1 MPTTLFPALIIFL
14 VPIFGAAQSQ
24 DHTSYYDRCRPF
36 TCGGISF
43 PFPFS
48 EAATFGTGRFD
59 CGLPR
64 FQVSCDPSGRPVLDL
79 PGTPYQV
86 RALYPNSQEL
96 AVTVVN
102 DQLIK
107 DLTAG
112 SCESLQNLT
121 IPSSGFDIDNLSLPP
136 QWGFNLTFFEC
147 ASGIALPRELADATV
162 VNSSC
167 GDAELYLW
175 MNPSSD
181 PSVGPDY
188 SYGRAT
194 PDGCRLVEVP
204 VSDVLGLRSGGFRNK
219 SNGERWSF
227 VLDLMSEGFP
237 LVWSAIPDCD
247 GCQLRG
253 GRCGFD
259 ASLGKI
265 VCFCG
270 GGGGCGKPDRTKLI
284 IGCALGSSSL
294 VFIMIL
300 LYVFKTRGFSIQK
313 TSCFGKDV
321 TAEERAN
328 AEQFIRTYQS
338 TLLTKYSYKDVKKMT
353 STFKERLGE
362 GGYGTVYKGKL
373 PDGRPIAVKI
383 LDKSSNNSQEF
394 INEVA
399 TIGTIHHVNIIHLV
413 GFCLEGSKR
422 ALIYE
427 YMPNG
432 SLGDLLHKE
441 GSKLSLAMERLL
453 EIAIGVALGIEYLHK
468 GCDSRILHLDIK
480 PHNVLLD
487 VNFNPKISD
496 FGLAKIYSRSRSFIT
511 MTGARGT
518 VGYIAPE
525 IFMRNLGNPSH
536 KSDVYSFGMLLL
548 EMVGGRKHEEVKG
561 SESSESYFPGRIYN
575 EINEERAGE
584 FGDLVEEE
592 VAVSRK
598 MVMAGLWCIQINP
611 KDRPS
616 MTQVL
621 EMLMGSSESI
631 PMPPKPQFFS
641 PPLAQV
647 VPGSSST
654 DVDAGAVSVTLDSQE
669 M

>member
-1 MPTTLFPALIIFL
+1 MSPMLFPPLTFLLTII
-14 VPIFGAAQSQ
+14 VAAQPQ
-24 DHTSYYDRCRPF
+24 DNASDYDRCRPF
-36 TCGGISF
+36 TCGGITF

-48 EAATFGTGRFD
+48 DADTFGTGRFD

-79 PGTPYQV
+79 AGTPYQV
-86 RALYPNSQEL
+86 RALYPNPHEL

-102 DQLIK
+102 NQLIK
-107 DLTAG
+107 DLTAK
-112 SCESLQNLT
+112 SCESLQNVT
-121 IPSSGFDIDNLSLPP
+121 VPSSGVKIGSLSLPP
-136 QWGFNLTFFEC
+136 LWRFNLTFFEC
-147 ASGIALPRELADATV
+147 ASSVALPRELADWTV
-162 VNSSC
+162 VNASC
-167 GDAELYLW
+167 KDKRLYLW
-175 MNPSSD
+175 MNQSGSSEPSA
-181 PSVGPDY
+181 GPDH
-188 SYGRAT
+188 SYRVET
-194 PDGCRLVEVP
+194 PVECRLVEVP
-204 VSDVLGLRSGGFRNK
+204 VSDVLNLYSDGFMNK
-219 SNGERWSF
+219 SNDERWSF
-227 VLDLMSEGFP
+227 VLNLMSQGFP
-237 LVWSAIPDCD
+237 LVWSAMPDCD
-247 GCQLRG
+247 GCQLGG

-259 ASLGKI
+259 AGFGKV
-265 VCFCG
+265 VCFCAG
-270 GGGGCGKPDRTKLI
+270 ACKKPGKTKLI

-294 VFIMIL
+294 VLVMIL
-300 LYVFKTRGFSIQK
+300 LYIFKTRNLSIQK
-313 TSCFGKDV
+313 TSRSGKDE
-321 TAEERAN
+321 TAEERTN
-328 AEQFIRTYQS
+328 AEQFMRTYQS

-353 STFKERLGE
+353 NALKERLGE

-383 LDKSSNNSQEF
+383 LNKSSNSSQDF

-399 TIGTIHHVNIIHLV
+399 TIGTIHHVNIIRLV

-427 YMPNG
+427 FMPNG

-441 GSKLSLAMERLL
+441 ESNLSLAMERLL

-468 GCDSRILHLDIK
+468 GCASRILHLDIK

-487 VNFNPKISD
+487 ENFNPKISD
-496 FGLAKIYSRSRSFIT
+496 FGLAKIYSRNRSFIT

-518 VGYIAPE
+518 IGFIAPE

-548 EMVGGRKHEEVKG
+548 EMVGGRKHEKVKG
-561 SESSESYFPGRIYN
+561 SESSESYFPSWIYD
-575 EINEERAGE
+575 EINEERARE
-584 FGDLVEEE
+584 FGDLVEE

-598 MVMAGLWCIQINP
+598 MTMVGLWCIQINP
-611 KDRPS
+611 KERPS

-621 EMLMGSSESI
+621 EMLMGNSKSI

-641 PPLAQV
+641 PPRAQV
-647 VPGSSST
+647 APGSSST
-654 DVDAGAVSVTLDSQE
+654 DVEAGVVPLTLDSQD

>member
-1 MPTTLFPALIIFL
+1 MRPPLFSALTIFL
-14 VPIFGAAQSQ
+14 VPIFGTAQSREYP
-24 DHTSYYDRCRPF
+24 SYHDPCQPF
-36 TCGGISF
+36 TCGGINF

-48 EAATFGTGRFD
+48 DAATFGTGRFD

-64 FQVSCDPSGRPVLDL
+64 FQVSCDAAGRPVLDL

-86 RALYPNSQEL
+86 RTLYLDRQDL

-102 DQLIK
+102 AQLIK
-107 DLTAG
+107 DLAAG
-112 SCESLQNLT
+112 SCESLTNLT
-121 IPSSGFDIDNLSLPP
+121 VPSSGVKIDNLSLPP
-136 QWGFNLTFFEC
+136 QWRFNLTFFKC
-147 ASGIALPRELADATV
+147 AAGIALPRELTDSTL
-162 VNSSC
+162 VNASC

-175 MNPSSD
+175 MNRSSD
-181 PSVGPDY
+181 QSIGSDN
-188 SYGRAT
+188 SYGGET

-204 VSDVLGLRSGGFRNK
+204 VSDVLGLRSSGFMNK
-219 SNGERWSF
+219 SNGERWRF
-227 VLDLMSEGFP
+227 VLDLMGKGFR
-237 LVWSAIPDCD
+237 LVWSAIPECD
-247 GCQLRG
+247 RCQLRG

-259 ASLGKI
+259 ASLGKVI
-265 VCFCG
+265 CFG
-270 GGGGCGKPDRTKLI
+270 GSRKKPSKTKLI

-294 VFIMIL
+294 VLIMTL
-300 LYVFKTRGFSIQK
+300 LYIFKTRSLSIQK
-313 TSCFGKDV
+313 TSRFGKDE

-328 AEQFIRTYQS
+328 AEQFLRTYQS

-353 STFKERLGE
+353 HALKERLGK

-383 LDKSSNNSQEF
+383 LDKSSNNSQMV

-399 TIGTIHHVNIIHLV
+399 TIGTIHHVNIIRLL
-413 GFCLEGSKR
+413 GFCLEGSKQ

-427 YMPNG
+427 HMPNG

-441 GSKLSLAMERLL
+441 GSKLSLATERLL

-468 GCDSRILHLDIK
+468 GCASRILHLDIK

-487 VNFNPKISD
+487 ENFNPKISD
-496 FGLAKIYSRSRSFIT
+496 FGLAKIHSRSRSFIT

-518 VGYIAPE
+518 IGFIAPE
-525 IFMRNLGNPSH
+525 IFMRNNPSH

-548 EMVGGRKHEEVKG
+548 EMVGGRKHEEVRG
-561 SESSESYFPGRIYN
+561 SASSELYFPGRIYD
-575 EINEERAGE
+575 EINEERAQE

-598 MVMAGLWCIQINP
+598 MVMVGVWCIQINP

-621 EMLMGSSESI
+621 EMLMGNLKSI

-641 PPLAQV
+641 PPRA
-647 VPGSSST
+647 
-654 DVDAGAVSVTLDSQE
+654 
-669 M
+669 